1 MHVEFVCKISM
12 YMQHIYCTEQVA
24 PAYSAD
30 GTVAVTVTTSTATAV
45 AVVLTTAAPGYFS
58 QNAFT
63 ATPGD
68 LQIRFIPFQRGEGSE
83 AQVLAQL
90 KATTRIEHM
99 AQHTL

>member
-1 MHVEFVCKISM
+1 M
-12 YMQHIYCTEQVA
+12 
-24 PAYSAD
+24 
-30 GTVAVTVTTSTATAV
+30 AVTLTTSTATAV

-68 LQIRFIPFQRGEGSE
+68 LQMRFIPFQRGELSLSLSLSLSSGEGSE

-90 KATTRIEHM
+90 QSTTRIEHM